1 MDPRRLEDAV
11 GKSSGR
17 GKRERNPR
25 KIKECWKWEETT
37 KRKPRDLNSFAM
49 TSGARIDAVR
59 SAHSWM
65 VGRTVDMAGRS
76 DQQKDGGLRER
87 DTIYI
92 YYVRNVPSNQNQSP
106 ESTRA
111 RAKHED

>member
-1 MDPRRLEDAV
+1 MRWGNRQ
-11 GKSSGR
+11 GG

-25 KIKECWKWEETT
+25 KRKEWWKWEETT

-76 DQQKDGGLRER
+76 DQQKDGRLRER
-87 DTIYI
+87 ERETHYIYI
-92 YYVRNVPSNQNQSP
+92 LC
-106 ESTRA
+106 T
-111 RAKHED
+111 